1 MKKNLFLFIC
11 ILVVLSFSASALEV
25 NRSEL
30 ESAGNSDTIVFINY
44 TGPQSVIQTIGQISG
59 IGSSLGQRV
68 SNSTETN
75 TFGSEGRYQIIH
87 AIDNLTKDKLDA
99 DILILG
105 KNVTVDHIKNLRL
118 IISSYLQSAYGYKAQ
133 DADTLAVFIT
143 VYNAVYRG
151 NLDAYSSKYK
161 NVVINYLQKDKV
173 GLATN
178 YEQWPGQTQIVIP
191 LSDISGGLST
201 IDTSIISDKTVV
213 ESMRESDDKGVDERK
228 NMVDIKER
236 EADNATEK
244 AQQAQKQAT
253 EAQKTAKQEEEKT
266 QEQKAVLADKKE
278 AADNAQQKAEEAQ
291 KKADENPNDKKAQQ
305 EAVKANIAAEEAQQE
320 VEKQEEVTQKQEEK
334 TQEAQQEAA
343 ELSQTAEAQ
352 QEAADK
358 KRSEAQEDRKEIA
371 KDQQEVIAEQKKNA
385 TVVNST
391 FGLKITDENQLLS
404 TLVQVDADTGRVIKE
419 SPVTVIRNR
428 IVFPVGE
435 NFIAIAGKTGG
446 NATIKLV
453 ILDKTNLE
461 IISESEQT
469 IAESSV
475 IVNNGNYYYAIIADG
490 NNFTVGKFNADLSL
504 ATASK
509 ELVNSS
515 TPIMISDKGISVT
528 DVKGNLIILNSDSL
542 TKKSE

>member
-490 NNFTVGKFNADLSL
+490 NNFTVGKFNSDLSL
-504 ATASK
+504 ASASK

-528 DVKGNLIILNSDSL
+528 DVKGNLIILNTDSL
-542 TKKSE
+542 VKKSE